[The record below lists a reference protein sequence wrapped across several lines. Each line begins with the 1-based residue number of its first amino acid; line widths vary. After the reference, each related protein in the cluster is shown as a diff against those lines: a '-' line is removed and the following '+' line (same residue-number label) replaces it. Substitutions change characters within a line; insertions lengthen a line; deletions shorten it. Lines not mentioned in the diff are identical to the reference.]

1 MSFNLD
7 DFIDAI
13 PDFPKPGILFR
24 DISPV
29 LENPAAL
36 RQVIDAL
43 HGCAQPLRPELIAG
57 VDARGFLFAAPLAL
71 RLDIGT
77 VMLRKPGKLPGET
90 LDEVY
95 SLEYGDASLSLQ
107 TRRQVEGRRV
117 LLCDDLIATGG
128 TLAAS
133 ARLIERAGGAVV
145 GAVCLIELT
154 ALAGRE
160 QLSFPFAALHQY
172 GE

>member
-1 MSFNLD
+1 MSFDLD

-13 PDFPKPGILFR
+13 PDFPKPGIVFR

-29 LENPAAL
+29 LENPDAL
-36 RQVIDAL
+36 RRVIDAL
-43 HGCAQPLRPELIAG
+43 LQQARPLRPDLIAG
-57 VDARGFLFAAPLAL
+57 VDARGFLFATPLGL
-71 RLDIGT
+71 GLDVGT

-90 LDEVY
+90 LDEPY
-95 SLEYGDASLSLQ
+95 SLEYGDGALSLQ
-107 TRRQVEGRRV
+107 ARRQVGGRRV

-133 ARLIERAGGAVV
+133 ARLIERAGGSVV

-160 QLSFPFAALHQY
+160 KLSFPLAALRQY
-172 GE
+172 GD